1 MSSAD
6 IVHIC
11 CQGASMPC
19 CSSLE
24 QLLWQLWSCIFFK
37 CRILVVQ
44 SNVTSRATHRANNR
58 QTTDMQDRQV
68 FIKMNFGSKLNQTV
82 APNFKTLNLKLWHD
96 MPDLMIIMCK
106 LGQFWALKRMWLKIK
121 AGCSTGRC
129 WADARGMFHPQADA
143 GKLKAPFSV
152 YLECGFITATIF
164 LVLSSSG
171 ASFIIA

>member
-6 IVHIC
+6 NIHMC

-44 SNVTSRATHRANNR
+44 SNVTSRATHRANNWYASQAGFHR
-58 QTTDMQDRQV
+58 NESNSYLQFQSIESAAVT
-68 FIKMNFGSKLNQTV
+68 
-82 APNFKTLNLKLWHD
+82 WHAWFD
-96 MPDLMIIMCK
+96 GQIIMCK
-106 LGQFWALKRMWLKIK
+106 LGQFLKECDWSSKQDVPNIVPQ
-121 AGCSTGRC
+121 
-129 WADARGMFHPQADA
+129 ADAGRMFHPQADT
-143 GKLKAPFSV
+143 GMLKAPFSV

-164 LVLSSSG
+164 LVLSSS
-171 ASFIIA
+171 AVSFIIA